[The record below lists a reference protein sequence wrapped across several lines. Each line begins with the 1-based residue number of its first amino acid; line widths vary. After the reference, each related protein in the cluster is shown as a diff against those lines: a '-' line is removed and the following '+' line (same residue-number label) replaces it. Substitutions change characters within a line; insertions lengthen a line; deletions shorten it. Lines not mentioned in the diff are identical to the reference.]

1 MTLSRAEIF
10 LRAAKQQASQRDIN
24 ESLFK
29 AIDELI
35 REVQSARDEAQ
46 RARRDLQVI
55 RRRY

>member
-1 MTLSRAEIF
+1 MSISRAETI

-35 REVQSARDEAQ
+35 REVQSAHDEAL